1 MKFVHI
7 ADTHLGLS
15 AFNRIDPDTGMN
27 MREAQIYA
35 NFLLSADEI
44 VKERPDAVVHAGDLF
59 DHVKP
64 KTKAYTTAL
73 EALERFSD
81 AGIPL
86 ILIAGNHSM
95 PKTRYTD
102 SPFKV
107 LKYHHAQIYAAY
119 QYRYEKIEL
128 DDTTF
133 HLIPNMLRPEDY
145 GSAYNDVSINN
156 NSANVL
162 VTHGL
167 ADQIKDRRLA
177 TVAEHELNST
187 ILSPDFTYIALGH
200 YHNQYP
206 VTNNAWY
213 SGSPEFFTYGE
224 IDEVKGGLV
233 VDTNS
238 GVVEHFPLP
247 HTPMTNLGTIDCS
260 NISIH
265 EVPCKILENIENR
278 RLEKGSMAII
288 TLTGL
293 DSESAKLMDMKQ
305 LSNVR
310 EHLLDLKVKI
320 IQRDRLQ
327 PENRFSP
334 GKKVD
339 YIREFDNFIGKT
351 DLSPQDKKIVLEKGI
366 EVLNYVISLRQEK
379 DHDT

>member
-1 MKFVHI
+1 
-7 ADTHLGLS
+7 
-15 AFNRIDPDTGMN
+15 
-27 MREAQIYA
+27 
-35 NFLLSADEI
+35 
-44 VKERPDAVVHAGDLF
+44 
-59 DHVKP
+59 
-64 KTKAYTTAL
+64 
-73 EALERFSD
+73 
-81 AGIPL
+81 
-86 ILIAGNHSM
+86 
-95 PKTRYTD
+95 
-102 SPFKV
+102 
-107 LKYHHAQIYAAY
+107 
-119 QYRYEKIEL
+119 
-128 DDTTF
+128 
-133 HLIPNMLRPEDY
+133 
-145 GSAYNDVSINN
+145 
-156 NSANVL
+156 
-162 VTHGL
+162 
-167 ADQIKDRRLA
+167 
-177 TVAEHELNST
+177 
-187 ILSPDFTYIALGH
+187 
-200 YHNQYP
+200 
-206 VTNNAWY
+206 
-213 SGSPEFFTYGE
+213 
-224 IDEVKGGLV
+224 
-233 VDTNS
+233 
-238 GVVEHFPLP
+238 
-247 HTPMTNLGTIDCS
+247 MTNLGTIDCS